1 MQQQQQHKH
10 KSTEENNK
18 NLDDGCPQEK
28 EKMRKIHS
36 ANPQNMSLLVAMAVL
51 TALLATVDSACVSHN
66 DCLSCLQEK
75 PDLIL
80 EGLFCVM
87 CLNTRTN
94 NTICMGNFGETLKIA
109 TCATKADTVEE
120 CNSRFATTTT
130 TRPTTTV
137 TPSPTPFATLS
148 PTPLPTTV
156 FFAPSTDDND
166 ADGSGGGGGVAI
178 AIGVVVALVV
188 LAAFVLAGIYIV
200 LKYRKNALQ
209 QNYPTYES
217 SQGQPS
223 FAVGSG
229 RVMDNLSPASGYSGR
244 ETYVAP
250 GSNSLDASSDS
261 RPYSAMPYSPSERS
275 NTNTVDMMR
284 SSNSKPIREQYYDLD
299 VIRPPPKTIDL
310 HGNARES
317 GANRSGTI
325 ADNLPDI
332 PGAPSGYSGKS
343 KMASEFDNSMAIRQ
357 SGVDGDG
364 SAPASLRALDDAAA
378 AAIDDADAPDAV
390 GNVAPE
396 SESTRMANEFDAM
409 QAMLEDV

>member
-1 MQQQQQHKH
+1 
-10 KSTEENNK
+10 
-18 NLDDGCPQEK
+18 
-28 EKMRKIHS
+28 
-36 ANPQNMSLLVAMAVL
+36 MSLLLAMAVL
-51 TALLATVDSACVSHN
+51 TALLSTVDSGCVSHN
-66 DCLSCLQEK
+66 SCLSCLQEK
-75 PDLIL
+75 PDIFV

-109 TCATKADTVEE
+109 TCSTKADTVEE

-130 TRPTTTV
+130 TRPTTTL
-137 TPSPTPFATLS
+137 TPSPTPFATLG
-148 PTPLPTTV
+148 PTPVPTTV
-156 FFAPSTDDND
+156 FFAPSTDDN
-166 ADGSGGGGGVAI
+166 AEGSGGSGGVAI
-178 AIGVVVALVV
+178 AIGVVVGLIV

-317 GANRSGTI
+317 GANRTGTI

-343 KMASEFDNSMAIRQ
+343 KIASEFDNSMAIRQ

-378 AAIDDADAPDAV
+378 AAAAAVDDADAPDAV
-390 GNVAPE
+390 GKVAPE